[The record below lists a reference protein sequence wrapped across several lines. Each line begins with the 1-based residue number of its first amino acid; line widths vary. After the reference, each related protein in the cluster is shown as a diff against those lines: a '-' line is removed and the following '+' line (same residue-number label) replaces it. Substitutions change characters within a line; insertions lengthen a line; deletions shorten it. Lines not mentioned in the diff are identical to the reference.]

1 MPSFKG
7 GDGSRVG
14 GGDKGKDA
22 SGYWTDFASHFEDIV
37 VVVTDERDRVIDGD
51 TGDLIFTLDEGRT
64 FDELGERE

>member
-14 GGDKGKDA
+14 GGDKGKDV
-22 SGYWTDFASHFEDIV
+22 SGYWTDFTSHFKDIV
-37 VVVTDERDRVIDGD
+37 VVVTDERDRVVNGD

-64 FDELGERE
+64 FDEFGEGE